1 MEARGPRPPWPRES
15 RRVVWTRAWLRAG
28 PGAEAA
34 EKKRKK
40 NTIRGAVAVAGV
52 ARQPAGQGR
61 GPGQADGDRGV
72 QAPLLRSPTA
82 RAAASRR
89 GACAVGGHGCL
100 ACGGVDG
107 EIAGNRGTSR
117 LRPLLG
123 HVRCTEGAA
132 ESGDRDG
139 ETDVDGAAGDGW
151 MGCSDLGWGW
161 SGAVVKADPVSSKVL
176 FAVLVLEVTA
186 GVV

>member
-1 MEARGPRPPWPRES
+1 MAPS
-15 RRVVWTRAWLRAG
+15 WTRSG
-28 PGAEAA
+28 GGGK
-34 EKKRKK
+34 EKKKT
-40 NTIRGAVAVAGV
+40 TIRGALAGVVIVAGV

-151 MGCSDLGWGW
+151 MGCSDLSWGW

-176 FAVLVLEVTA
+176 FAMLVLEAAV
-186 GVV
+186 GVM